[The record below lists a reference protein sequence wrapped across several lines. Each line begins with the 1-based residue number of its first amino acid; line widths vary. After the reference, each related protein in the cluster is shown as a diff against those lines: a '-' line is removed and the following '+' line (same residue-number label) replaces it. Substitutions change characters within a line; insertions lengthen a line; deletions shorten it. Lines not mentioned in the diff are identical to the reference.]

1 MRFSLKAYQLW
12 NMLWLLSEVCSSL
25 LYIVWELPWAFNLQY
40 DIMNLF
46 SLLNV
51 CVNVCCVSMNIYNGA
66 SSCTH
71 KACKILH
78 TLCVYRTI
86 LTLHVCLIGQM
97 ADCHHVVKMHGAAF
111 IGLWKCYRFL
121 SCSGLHQ
128 VSTALFF
135 YPKKRLMIIS
145 CAANWNWV
153 LSAFSHH
160 DCFCFF
166 HKRKFLSLSLT
177 CAHSLTGATHFLV
190 GKLS

>member
-1 MRFSLKAYQLW
+1 MCVWMCVVSAW
-12 NMLWLLSEVCSSL
+12 TSITVLLLVPIKPAKYCIL
-25 LYIVWELPWAFNLQY
+25 
-40 DIMNLF
+40 
-46 SLLNV
+46 
-51 CVNVCCVSMNIYNGA
+51 CV
-66 SSCTH
+66 
-71 KACKILH
+71 
-78 TLCVYRTI
+78 CVYRTI

-97 ADCHHVVKMHGAAF
+97 ADCHHVIKMHGAAF

-166 HKRKFLSLSLT
+166 HKRKFLSLGLT